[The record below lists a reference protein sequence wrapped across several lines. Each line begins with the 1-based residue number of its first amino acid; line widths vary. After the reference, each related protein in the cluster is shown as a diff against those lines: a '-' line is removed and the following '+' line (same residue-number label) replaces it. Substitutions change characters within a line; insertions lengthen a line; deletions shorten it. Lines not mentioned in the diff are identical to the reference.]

1 MYDYV
6 KPKYGEKSKLCHMDT
21 DSFILHVKTDNIYKD
36 ISEDFKTRCDTSNYE
51 LDKPLPEG
59 KNKVIGLMKNELGRK
74 IIIKFVGLREK
85 LLVI

>member
-1 MYDYV
+1 MV
-6 KPKYGEKSKLCHMDT
+6 KNQNCHMDT

-51 LDKPLPEG
+51 LGKPLPEG

>member
-1 MYDYV
+1 
-6 KPKYGEKSKLCHMDT
+6 MDT

-36 ISEDFKTRCDTSNYE
+36 ISEDVKTRYDTSNYE

-85 LLVI
+85 LLVV

>member
-1 MYDYV
+1 
-6 KPKYGEKSKLCHMDT
+6 MDT

-36 ISEDFKTRCDTSNYE
+36 ISEDVKTRCDTSNYE

-59 KNKVIGLMKNELGRK
+59 KNKVIGLMKNELGRR

-85 LLVI
+85 LLVV

>member
-1 MYDYV
+1 
-6 KPKYGEKSKLCHMDT
+6 MDT

-36 ISEDFKTRCDTSNYE
+36 ISEDVKTRYDTSNYE
-51 LDKPLPEG
+51 LYKPLPEG

-85 LLVI
+85 LLVV

>member
-1 MYDYV
+1 
-6 KPKYGEKSKLCHMDT
+6 MDT

-36 ISEDFKTRCDTSNYE
+36 ISEGVKTRCDTSNYE

-85 LLVI
+85 LLVV